1 MICAVPHR
9 RKKFLYSLRFFGA
22 FGGGSEGWRKN
33 RRDHAVRRRYAARAT
48 GVAEAKAS
56 LTVLKPPMTIA
67 VGGPAY
73 AACFEDM
80 LSDCS
85 CAGASLLG
93 ASKLK

>member
-1 MICAVPHR
+1 MVYAFLVPSAEAVR
-9 RKKFLYSLRFFGA
+9 VG
-22 FGGGSEGWRKN
+22 EKN

-48 GVAEAKAS
+48 GVAEAKAR
-56 LTVLKPPMTIA
+56 LTVLKSLMTIA

-85 CAGASLLG
+85 CVGASLLG